1 MRGGKMQTERAG
13 QDQRREI
20 RLRKTRA
27 LLNNPL
33 DLAVNYS
40 IARERDTI
48 EEAFGLVY
56 QAYIEVGLQAENEAR
71 IRFTKYHVIPT
82 TKVFV
87 AVFRPE
93 LTKPEFERGH
103 VNDNKKVV
111 GTLSLVID
119 SKLGL
124 PVEQVC
130 GAEIDEMRGQGAKL
144 AEVIA
149 LAIDPQFRRHNVM
162 MYLYKIMF
170 EYARL
175 KGVTDI
181 CCAVTK
187 RHIEFYRDILLF
199 RPLGQLLPYSAGNN
213 LEVQGHVLN
222 IEYAFGDSKA
232 TYSTEGFDA
241 NVHDFFFAGEIEQSI
256 NEGAPWDS
264 STIEYFLANKTRFI
278 ETLAPEDMAKIRAE
292 YAVHNLTFPF

>member
-1 MRGGKMQTERAG
+1 MQPVRTG

-40 IARERDTI
+40 IAREPATI

-56 QAYIEVGLQAENEAR
+56 QAYTEVGLQAETDSR
-71 IRFTKYHVIPT
+71 IRFTKYHVIPS

-103 VNDNKKVV
+103 VNDNKQVV
-111 GTLSLVID
+111 GTLTLVLD
-119 SKLGL
+119 SSLGL

-130 GAEIDEMRGQGAKL
+130 GTEIQEMRDQGAKL

-162 MYLYKIMF
+162 MFLYKIMF

-222 IEYAFGDSKA
+222 IDHAFGDSKA

-241 NVHDFFFAGEIEQSI
+241 NVHDFFFAGEIELSM
-256 NEGAPWDS
+256 NEGAPWDTA
-264 STIEYFLANKTRFI
+264 TIDYFLTQKTRFLD
-278 ETLAPEDMAKIRAE
+278 TLTPEEKAKIRAE
-292 YAVHNLTFPF
+292 YALRNLVFPY

>member
-1 MRGGKMQTERAG
+1 MQTLSTV

-40 IARERDTI
+40 IARERETY
-48 EEAFGLVY
+48 EEAFHLVY
-56 QAYIEVGLQAENEAR
+56 QAYVKVGLQTENESR

-93 LTKPEFERGH
+93 LIKPDFEREH
-103 VNDNKKVV
+103 VNDNKRVV
-111 GTLSLVID
+111 GTLTLVLD
-119 SKLGL
+119 SGLGI
-124 PVEQVC
+124 PMEQVC
-130 GAEIDEMRGQGAKL
+130 GTEVQGMRDRGARF

-149 LAIDPQFRRHNVM
+149 LAIDPEFRKHNVI
-162 MYLYKIMF
+162 MYLYRIMF

-175 KGVTDI
+175 RGLTDI

-187 RHIEFYRDILLF
+187 RHIQFYRDILLF
-199 RPLGQLLPYSAGNN
+199 QPLGVLQSYAAGNG

-222 IEYAFGDSKA
+222 IEHAFGDSKA

-241 NVHDFFFAGEIEQSI
+241 NVHDFFFSGEVDQNI
-256 NEGAPWDS
+256 NEGQPWDDAM
-264 STIEYFLANKTRFI
+264 INHFLAQKTRFI
-278 ETLAPEDMAKIRAE
+278 DTLSDEEKAKIRSE
-292 YAVHNLTFPF
+292 YAKQNLVFPF

>member
-1 MRGGKMQTERAG
+1 MQPSGGMR
-13 QDQRREI
+13 DQRREI

-33 DLAVNYS
+33 DMAVNYS
-40 IARERDTI
+40 IARERDI
-48 EEAFGLVY
+48 YEEAFGLVY

-71 IRFTKYHVIPT
+71 IRFTKYHLIPS

-87 AVFRPE
+87 AVYRPE
-93 LTKPEFERGH
+93 LTKPELDRGH
-103 VNDNKKVV
+103 VNDNKRVV
-111 GTLSLVID
+111 GTLTLVMD
-119 SKLGL
+119 SPLGL

-130 GAEIDEMRGQGAKL
+130 GPEIQELRDGGGRL

-149 LAIDPQFRRHNVM
+149 LAIEPGFRRHNVM

-199 RPLGQLLPYSAGNN
+199 RPLGQLLPYAAGNN

-222 IEYAFGDSKA
+222 IENAFGDSKN
-232 TYSTEGFDA
+232 TYSTDSFDA
-241 NVHDFFFAGEIEQSI
+241 NVHDFFFAGEVEPQI
-256 NEGAPWDS
+256 NEGYPWD
-264 STIEYFLANKTRFI
+264 EAMLQYFLSQKTRFI
-278 ETLAPEDMAKIRAE
+278 DTLGEEEKVKLRAE
-292 YAVHNLTFPF
+292 YAKQNLPFPF

>member
-1 MRGGKMQTERAG
+1 MQSESTMR
-13 QDQRREI
+13 DQRREI

-40 IARERDTI
+40 IAREENI
-48 EEAFGLVY
+48 LEEAFHLVY
-56 QAYIEVGLQAENEAR
+56 QAYLEVGLQASNEVQ
-71 IRFTKYHVIPT
+71 IRFTKYHVVPS

-93 LTKPEFERGH
+93 LTKDEIDRDR
-103 VNDNKKVV
+103 VNDNKRVV
-111 GTLSLVID
+111 GTLTLVLD
-119 SKLGL
+119 SSLGL

-130 GAEIDEMRGQGAKL
+130 RPEIQELRNNGGRL

-149 LAIDPQFRRHNVM
+149 LAIDPEFRRHNVM

-175 KGVTDI
+175 RGVTDI

-199 RPLGQLLPYSAGNN
+199 RPIGELLPYDAGNG

-222 IEYAFGDSKA
+222 IEHAYDDSRD
-232 TYSTEGFDA
+232 TYSTENFDA
-241 NVHDFFFAGEIEQSI
+241 NVHDFFFAGEIDTQM
-256 NEGAPWDS
+256 NEGAPWNVS
-264 STIEYFLANKTRFI
+264 MIRGFLEEKTRFI
-278 ETLAPEDMAKIRAE
+278 DTLSTEEMDKIKSE
-292 YAVHNLTFPF
+292 YANRGLPFPY

>member
-1 MRGGKMQTERAG
+1 MQTVSTS

-40 IARERDTI
+40 IASDQDLI
-48 EEAFGLVY
+48 EEAFHLVY
-56 QAYIEVGLQAENEAR
+56 QAYTEVGLQAENEAQ
-71 IRFTKYHVIPT
+71 IRFTKYHVVPSS
-82 TKVFV
+82 KVFV

-93 LTKPEFERGH
+93 LTKPDFERQR
-103 VNDNKKVV
+103 VNEGKRVV
-111 GTLSLVID
+111 GTLTLVLD
-119 SKLGL
+119 SPLGM

-130 GAEIDEMRGQGAKL
+130 GAEIQEMREKGSRM

-162 MYLYKIMF
+162 MYLYRIMF

-181 CCAVTK
+181 CCAVTR

-199 RPLGQLLPYSAGNN
+199 RPLGQLLPYAAGNG

-222 IEYAFGDSKA
+222 IEHAFDDSKE
-232 TYSTEGFDA
+232 TYTTEGFDA
-241 NVHDFFFAGEIEQSI
+241 NVHDFFFGGDVDHHI
-256 NEGAPWDS
+256 NEGLPWS
-264 STIEYFLANKTRFI
+264 EAMIKYFLTEKTHHL
-278 ETLAPEDMAKIRAE
+278 ETFDADELMAIRAA
-292 YAVHNLTFPF
+292 YSKHNLVFPF

>member
-1 MRGGKMQTERAG
+1 MVSAG

-27 LLNNPL
+27 LLNNPY

-56 QAYIEVGLQAENEAR
+56 LAYIEVGLQAENTAR
-71 IRFTKYHVIPT
+71 IRFTKYHLIPT

-87 AVFRPE
+87 AIFRPE
-93 LTKPEFERGH
+93 LTKEEFERGH

-111 GTLSLVID
+111 GTLTLVLD
-119 SKLGL
+119 SALGL

-130 GAEIDEMRGQGAKL
+130 GPEIQAMRDQGARM

-199 RPLGQLLPYSAGNN
+199 QPIGELLPYSAGNM

-222 IEYAFGDSKA
+222 IDYAFGNSKA

-241 NVHDFFFAGEIEQSI
+241 NVHDFFFAGAGEHQI
-256 NEGAPWDS
+256 NEGQPWSKPMLD
-264 STIEYFLANKTRFI
+264 YFLAEKTRFI
-278 ETLAPEDMAKIRAE
+278 DSLSAEEKTKIGAE
-292 YAVHNLTFPF
+292 YTKQNLSSPF

>member
-1 MRGGKMQTERAG
+1 MEATRAG

-27 LLNNPL
+27 LLNNPF

-40 IARERDTI
+40 IARERAMI

-56 QAYIEVGLQAENEAR
+56 HAYTEVGLQAENEAH
-71 IRFTKYHVIPT
+71 IRFTKYHLIPT
-82 TKVFV
+82 TKIFV

-111 GTLSLVID
+111 GTLTLVLD
-119 SKLGL
+119 SSLGL

-130 GAEIDEMRGQGAKL
+130 APEIQQMRDQGARL

-199 RPLGQLLPYSAGNN
+199 RPLGQLLPYSAGNM

-222 IEYAFGDSKA
+222 IEHAFGDSHA
-232 TYSTEGFDA
+232 TYSTESFDA
-241 NVHDFFFAGEIEQSI
+241 NVHDFFFAGEVEQQI
-256 NEGAPWDS
+256 NEGLPWDK
-264 STIEYFLANKTRFI
+264 STLDYFIAHKTRFI
-278 ETLAPEDMAKIRAE
+278 DTLSTEEKAKIGTE
-292 YAVHNLTFPF
+292 YAKQDLLPPF

>member
-1 MRGGKMQTERAG
+1 MQTVSTVR
-13 QDQRREI
+13 DQRREI

-27 LLNNPL
+27 LLNSPF

-40 IARERDTI
+40 IASDRDTL
-48 EEAFGLVY
+48 EESFHLVY
-56 QAYIEVGLQAENEAR
+56 EAYTEVGLQAENEAH
-71 IRFTKYHVIPT
+71 IRFTKYHVAPS

-87 AVFRPE
+87 AIFRPE
-93 LTKPEFERGH
+93 LTKPDFDRER
-103 VNDNKKVV
+103 VNDDKRVV
-111 GTLSLVID
+111 GTLTLVLD
-119 SKLGL
+119 SSLGL

-130 GAEIDEMRGQGAKL
+130 APEIRQLREGGGHL

-149 LAIDPQFRRHNVM
+149 LAIAPDFRRHNVM
-162 MYLYKIMF
+162 MYLYKVMF

-199 RPLGQLLPYSAGNN
+199 RPIGQLLAYDAGNG

-222 IEYAFGDSKA
+222 IEHAFNDSRE
-232 TYSTEGFDA
+232 TYSAEGFDA
-241 NVHDFFFAGEIEQSI
+241 NVHDFFFAGEIDPLL
-256 NEGAPWDS
+256 NEGLPWD
-264 STIEYFLANKTRFI
+264 EDMLHYFMEHRTRFI
-278 ETLAPEDMAKIRAE
+278 DSLGMEDKTKLKSE
-292 YAVHNLTFPF
+292 YTQRNLTFPY

>member
-1 MRGGKMQTERAG
+1 MRTVSAAR
-13 QDQRREI
+13 DQRREI

-27 LLNNPL
+27 LLDSPF

-40 IARERDTI
+40 IARDTETI
-48 EEAFGLVY
+48 EDAFRLVY
-56 QAYIEVGLQAENEAR
+56 QAYTEVGLQAENEAR

-82 TKVFV
+82 TKIFV

-93 LTKPEFERGH
+93 LTKPDIDRAR
-103 VNDNKKVV
+103 VNEDKRVV
-111 GTLSLVID
+111 GTLTLVLD
-119 SKLGL
+119 STLGL

-130 GAEIDEMRGQGAKL
+130 APEIADLRAGGARL

-149 LAIDPQFRRHNVM
+149 LAIAPEFRRHNVM
-162 MYLYKIMF
+162 MYLYKVMF
-170 EYARL
+170 EYARY

-199 RPLGQLLPYSAGNN
+199 RPLGELLPYDAGNG

-222 IEYAFGDSKA
+222 IEHAFQDSRD
-232 TYSTEGFDA
+232 TYSTDSFDA
-241 NVHDFFFAGEIEQSI
+241 NVHDFFFAGEIDTQI
-256 NEGAPWDS
+256 NEGGPWD
-264 STIEYFLANKTRFI
+264 EDQLRYFLENRTRFVD
-278 ETLAPEDMAKIRAE
+278 TLDDGTKAKLRSE
-292 YAVHNLTFPF
+292 YARANLAFPY

>member
-1 MRGGKMQTERAG
+1 MQTVRAG

-40 IARERDTI
+40 IARERDTL
-48 EEAFGLVY
+48 EQSFGLVY
-56 QAYIEVGLQAENEAR
+56 QAYIDVGLQAENAAR

-111 GTLSLVID
+111 GTLTLVLD
-119 SKLGL
+119 SSLGL

-130 GAEIDEMRGQGAKL
+130 GAEIDEMRGQGAKP
-144 AEVIA
+144 AEVVA

-199 RPLGQLLPYSAGNN
+199 RPLGQLQSYLAGNN

-222 IEYAFGDSKA
+222 IESAFGNSKD

-241 NVHDFFFAGEIEQSI
+241 NVHDFFFGGEIEQSF
-256 NEGAPWDS
+256 NEGVPWDAA
-264 STIEYFLANKTRFI
+264 TADYFLAQKTRFL
-278 ETLAPEDMAKIRAE
+278 ESLTPEELAKIRAE
-292 YAVHNLTFPF
+292 YAAQNLTFPF

>member
-1 MRGGKMQTERAG
+1 MQTVTAG

-40 IARERDTI
+40 IARELDTI

-56 QAYIEVGLQAENEAR
+56 QAYTEVGLQAESEAH
-71 IRFTKYHVIPT
+71 IRFTKYHLLPT

-87 AVFRPE
+87 AIYRPE
-93 LTKPEFERGH
+93 LTKPEIERGH
-103 VNDNKKVV
+103 INDNKKVV
-111 GTLSLVID
+111 GTLTLVID
-119 SKLGL
+119 SRLGL

-130 GAEIDEMRGQGAKL
+130 AAEIQQMRDQGAHM

-175 KGVTDI
+175 KGLTDI

-199 RPLGQLLPYSAGNN
+199 RPIGQLLPYSAGNM

-222 IEYAFGDSKA
+222 IGKAFGDSKD

-241 NVHDFFFAGEIEQSI
+241 NVHDFFFAGEIDHHI
-256 NEGAPWDS
+256 NEGDPWNAAMLD
-264 STIEYFLANKTRFI
+264 YFIAKKTRFVD
-278 ETLAPEDMAKIRAE
+278 TLSDEEKAKISAE
-292 YAVHNLTFPF
+292 YAKHHQSFPY

>member
-1 MRGGKMQTERAG
+1 MQTERTAR
-13 QDQRREI
+13 DQRREL

-27 LLNNPL
+27 LLNNPF

-40 IARERDTI
+40 IARERGAYED
-48 EEAFGLVY
+48 AFHLVY
-56 QAYIEVGLQAENEAR
+56 QAYVEVGLQAENPAQM
-71 IRFTKYHVIPT
+71 RFTKYHLVPS

-93 LTKPEFERGH
+93 LTKQEIDRTH
-103 VNDNKKVV
+103 VNDDKRVV
-111 GTLSLVID
+111 GTLTLVLD
-119 SKLGL
+119 SSLGL

-130 GAEIDEMRGQGAKL
+130 APEIQAMRDRGARL

-149 LAIDPQFRRHNVM
+149 LAIDPAFRRYNVM

-199 RPLGQLLPYSAGNN
+199 RPLGQLLPYEAGNG

-222 IEYAFGDSKA
+222 IEHAYGDSKA

-241 NVHDFFFAGEIEQSI
+241 NVHDFFFAGEIDRHM
-256 NEGAPWDS
+256 NEGSPWDE
-264 STIEYFLANKTRFI
+264 TMARYFLEEKTRFVD
-278 ETLAPEDMAKIRAE
+278 TLRAEDLEKIRGE
-292 YAVHNLTFPF
+292 YARHGLKFAY